1 LGTLGLNPKSIRFRV
16 ARRPALRLWL
26 TATPISPATA
36 RVAPRIELQRLASA
50 RLLMV

>member
-16 ARRPALRLWL
+16 ARGPALRLWL
-26 TATPISPATA
+26 TATPTCPAAA
-36 RVAPRIELQRLASA
+36 RVAPQRELQRLASA